1 MAHFSFNSGN
11 TSGNFLGENAS
22 SVNNGVTINNTG
34 ISNLTSANSSRT
46 ISLAGNRQN
55 LATSSIQNVNNFITT
70 KPTNVGTSSSKT
82 TLSNSALS
90 FAYHDARK
98 LTNISSTG
106 STSVLNVDKAVS
118 PKQSVGQQLQK
129 TTPPRLAPTPQAG
142 LTPTI
147 RAQNTKVSPLP
158 TLKPKGIVPRPQ
170 NASNPGG
177 QSTSQITIQGNV
189 LTPGLKTTPMKV
201 SSQLVAIRPKI
212 VIAQS
217 NANASGLSSQTVS
230 TARPKQSLQNTF
242 TLGAKGQPQLTKQ
255 ILSTMP
261 VPQLKQGVS
270 SQPIGKSGLAN
281 LVQLQP
287 KQIAPKPEQVSTV
300 QTVKGKLAQ
309 DQAQMQLV
317 QSLLAQSQ
325 AQFGLQP
332 NVAQKDL
339 NALGQDSVTQQQQI
353 VRQNQLRKIVQH
365 VFQQQQL
372 TQSQTQLAQTQ
383 QQLATTQQQQQ
394 QLAQTQQKQQQQL
407 TQQQQQQNIALL
419 QMKTSPQSANA
430 VMPTQIK
437 NQVPS
442 TTINTVNLAS
452 QLREAINTKQL
463 QQFLEKN
470 PIVAQQ
476 LKQLNMRQ
484 AGLAA
489 TTRQQGV
496 TVPTS
501 SATLVNSVT
510 QLQKPTPTIG
520 QPQKATV
527 NQLQTVTQLQKGTG
541 MQGQKPT
548 LTIGQLQKPTIVNQ
562 LSTPAA
568 NITQLQNSSTA
579 RIQKAS
585 GAGATLQIAKPV
597 TTSATSVKVVSMPST
612 SQIAVQSAGQ
622 TTTTQKSGQKP
633 IPTQKVVIVQNTNTG
648 SVPTVSAG
656 QPKVLLQ
663 TKEGRP
669 ILISQEQF
677 RQIQAQLASKNLS
690 IQGKLVTTAPVVS
703 TAAATTA
710 KPQVVIKSETGAK
723 VKILNCIVCC
733 VL

>member
-1 MAHFSFNSGN
+1 M
-11 TSGNFLGENAS
+11 GENAS
-22 SVNNGVTINNTG
+22 SMNNGVTINNTG

-55 LATSSIQNVNNFITT
+55 LATSSIQNVNNLIAT
-70 KPTNVGTSSSKT
+70 KPTNIGTSSSKT

-147 RAQNTKVSPLP
+147 RTQNTKVSPLP

-189 LTPGLKTTPMKV
+189 LTPGLKTTPVKV
-201 SSQLVAIRPKI
+201 PSQLVAIRPKI

-255 ILSTMP
+255 ILSTLP

-270 SQPIGKSGLAN
+270 NQPIGKSGLAN

-353 VRQNQLRKIVQH
+353 ARQNQLRKIVQH

-372 TQSQTQLAQTQ
+372 TQSQTQLTQTQQQLATTQQQQ

-419 QMKTSPQSANA
+419 QMKTSPQSANT

-501 SATLVNSVT
+501 SATPVNSVT

-568 NITQLQNSSTA
+568 NITQLKNSSAA

-585 GAGATLQIAKPV
+585 GTDATLQIAKPV

-612 SQIAVQSAGQ
+612 SQITIQSAGQ
-622 TTTTQKSGQKP
+622 TTTIQKSGQKP
-633 IPTQKVVIVQNTNTG
+633 IPTQKVVIVQNTNTS
-648 SVPTVSAG
+648 SVPAVSAG

-723 VKILNCIVCC
+723 VKKLNCIVWC